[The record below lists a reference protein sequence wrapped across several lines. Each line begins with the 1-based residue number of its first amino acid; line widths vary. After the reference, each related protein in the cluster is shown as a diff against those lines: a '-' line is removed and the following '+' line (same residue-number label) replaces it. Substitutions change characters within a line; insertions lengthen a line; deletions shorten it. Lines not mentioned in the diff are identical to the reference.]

1 MFSGSGKIVPM
12 ATIHCSRFKSG
23 WVTYNTIKL
32 NTSDCSS
39 FENAKLADSVRTVP
53 SFSITKTRMISS
65 VLRTQTRNDI
75 GKTIATEITRPTVT
89 YDMDIS
95 TRNVRSQTPSQIGR
109 LITINQSLTN
119 PVKEIMNG
127 TGMMVSYGKLT
138 KMIGD

>member
-1 MFSGSGKIVPM
+1 
-12 ATIHCSRFKSG
+12 
-23 WVTYNTIKL
+23 
-32 NTSDCSS
+32 
-39 FENAKLADSVRTVP
+39 
-53 SFSITKTRMISS
+53 MISS